1 MFAVKFEIRK
11 IRPEEC
17 LHEGRRV
24 GLKDQVSETGVD
36 GQQIENAH
44 VRRVGIEQRHKG
56 AVALGLVARC
66 CCPESI
72 EGGPAGRL
80 IEHPV
85 QYGPALVEKG
95 VSGIVEGGRG

>member
-1 MFAVKFEIRK
+1 M
-11 IRPEEC
+11 RPEEC

-44 VRRVGIEQRHKG
+44 VCCVGIEQRHKG
-56 AVALGLVARC
+56 AVCPGPRSLLLL
-66 CCPESI
+66 PESI

-95 VSGIVEGGRG
+95 VSGIVEGRRA